1 MVRTNNMSTMNLTL
15 PDSLKAFVESR
26 IAKRGFGSADDYV
39 EALILEDQE
48 KAEREEIEGKLLD
61 ALQGAAA
68 TTVTPETWEA
78 VKREGSRRLE
88 ARKSQ

>member
-1 MVRTNNMSTMNLTL
+1 MNLTL

-39 EALILEDQE
+39 EALIREDLE

-61 ALQGAAA
+61 ALQGAPASP
-68 TTVTPETWEA
+68 VTPETWEA
-78 VKREGSRRLE
+78 VKREGMRRPLV
-88 ARKSQ
+88 RRVT